1 MSKVEELRKIQ
12 DECRDLFERK
22 NTDYGDA
29 FQKYGTIGVLIRVSD
44 KISRAVSITNNGV
57 TLVSDEKLRDTLL
70 DLHNY
75 SAMGIML
82 IDKKKLK

>member
-82 IDKKKLK
+82 IDKKN

>member
-29 FQKYGTIGVLIRVSD
+29 FEKYGTIGVLIRISD
-44 KISRAVSITNNGV
+44 KISRAVSITNNEV

-82 IDKKKLK
+82 IDKN

>member
-22 NTDYGDA
+22 NKDYGDA
-29 FQKYGTIGVLIRVSD
+29 FEKYGTIGVLIRISD

-82 IDKKKLK
+82 IDKN